1 MICVELAYQN
11 PDPERQRLRPQHR
24 ERLQRLYETGVLF
37 ASGPWPDDS
46 GALIIFN
53 TGLEEAKQHI
63 AGDPYLQAP
72 GVSLVSIREWQP
84 VFGGPQ

>member
-1 MICVELAYQN
+1 
-11 PDPERQRLRPQHR
+11 
-24 ERLQRLYETGVLF
+24 
-37 ASGPWPDDS
+37 
-46 GALIIFN
+46 
-53 TGLEEAKQHI
+53 LEEAKQHI